1 MMQSLGDSNGDRTL
15 HKGVAWAVSMVLLP
29 FCSCYAGF
37 TSSMFLVHFLPIRSA
52 ERSCVVCDVVLM
64 LLNVDEAHDTV
75 KPTRPSALRLTLTGD
90 GDSDERLSSPPLR
103 VPTERS
109 THRSVALF

>member
-37 TSSMFLVHFLPIRSA
+37 TSSMFLVHFLRIRSA
-52 ERSCVVCDVVLM
+52 ATFMRRM
-64 LLNVDEAHDTV
+64 
-75 KPTRPSALRLTLTGD
+75 
-90 GDSDERLSSPPLR
+90 
-103 VPTERS
+103 
-109 THRSVALF
+109 